1 MDRQYKDSRIKWIGS
16 IPESW
21 KIYRIKYNTFLKGR
35 IGWQGLNSNDFIDE
49 GYCLITGTDFDNK
62 GGINWNTCYRISK
75 ERFDEDEL
83 LHIKNGDL
91 LMTKD
96 GTIGKMAYIDNL
108 PEEASLNSHL
118 LIIRQITNLMNNKYL
133 YWVMLSDVF
142 VQFYNLFQSGTTM
155 GSISQSTLGL
165 FSTPCP
171 PIPEQLRIANYLE
184 EKCGEIDSLI
194 ALQEQMIEK
203 LKAYKQSVITEA
215 VTKGLNPNAK
225 LVPSGIDWIGEIPA
239 RWKVAPLKSILQ
251 RRSEKNNPVKTKERL
266 SLSIDKGVT
275 LYAEKTTNLDR
286 FKDDFS
292 QYQLAYP
299 NDIVLNSMNMIV
311 GAVGLSNY
319 YGCVSP
325 VYYVVYSK
333 SDDTDIKY
341 YSYLLNTQRIRDVYH
356 SLGQGIY
363 AIERGEGR
371 VNTCRLKVSYDDF
384 GVLRIPVP
392 PLSEQQTIA
401 LYLDEKCADIDR
413 LIALKQQKIESLKD
427 YKESVIYEAVTGK
440 TEI

>member
-1 MDRQYKDSRIKWIGS
+1 MRQYKDSGIEWIGK
-16 IPESW
+16 IPETW

-171 PIPEQLRIANYLE
+171 PIPEQLRIADYLD

-194 ALQEQMIEK
+194 TLQERMIEK

-215 VTKGLNPNAK
+215 VTKGLDPNAK
-225 LVPSGIDWIGEIPA
+225 LVPSGIDWIGDIPEG
-239 RWKVAPLKSILQ
+239 WSKDKVIRCFKKIGSGTTPKSTDDTLFEGNINWLQSGDINGSDLLEASKHISEQTLASYSALCVYQAPFIIIAMYGASVGNISISHIDACVNQACCVLSFSNLNFKYAFYTLKSAKPYLIYRAEGGGQPNISQDKL
-251 RRSEKNNPVKTKERL
+251 K
-266 SLSIDKGVT
+266 SLW
-275 LYAEKTTNLDR
+275 
-286 FKDDFS
+286 
-292 QYQLAYP
+292 
-299 NDIVLNSMNMIV
+299 
-311 GAVGLSNY
+311 
-319 YGCVSP
+319 
-325 VYYVVYSK
+325 
-333 SDDTDIKY
+333 
-341 YSYLLNTQRIRDVYH
+341 
-356 SLGQGIY
+356 
-363 AIERGEGR
+363 
-371 VNTCRLKVSYDDF
+371 
-384 GVLRIPVP
+384 IPRP
-392 PLSEQQTIA
+392 PMDEQQSIA
-401 LYLDEKCADIDR
+401 SYLDEKCADIDR

-427 YKESVIYEAVTGK
+427 YKKSVIYEAVTGK
-440 TEI
+440 TIV

>member
-1 MDRQYKDSRIKWIGS
+1 MRQYKDSGIEWIGK
-16 IPESW
+16 IPETW

-171 PIPEQLRIANYLE
+171 PIPEQLRIADYLD

-194 ALQEQMIEK
+194 TLQERMIEK

-215 VTKGLNPNAK
+215 VTKGLDPNAK
-225 LVPSGIDWIGEIPA
+225 LVPSGIDWIGDIPEG
-239 RWKVAPLKSILQ
+239 WSKDKVIRCFKKIGSGTTPKSTDDTLFEGNINWLQSGDINGSDLLEASKHISEQTLASYSALCVYQAPFIIIAMYGASVGNISISHIDACVNQACCVLSFSNLNFKYAFYALKSAKPYLIYRAEGGGQPNISQDKL
-251 RRSEKNNPVKTKERL
+251 K
-266 SLSIDKGVT
+266 SLW
-275 LYAEKTTNLDR
+275 
-286 FKDDFS
+286 
-292 QYQLAYP
+292 
-299 NDIVLNSMNMIV
+299 
-311 GAVGLSNY
+311 
-319 YGCVSP
+319 
-325 VYYVVYSK
+325 
-333 SDDTDIKY
+333 
-341 YSYLLNTQRIRDVYH
+341 
-356 SLGQGIY
+356 
-363 AIERGEGR
+363 
-371 VNTCRLKVSYDDF
+371 
-384 GVLRIPVP
+384 IPRP
-392 PLSEQQTIA
+392 PMDEQQSIA
-401 LYLDEKCADIDR
+401 SYLDEKCADIDR

-427 YKESVIYEAVTGK
+427 YKKSVIYEAVTGK
-440 TEI
+440 TIV

>member
-1 MDRQYKDSRIKWIGS
+1 MERQYKDSGIEWIGAV
-16 IPESW
+16 PEFW
-21 KIYRIKYNTFLKGR
+21 QYKRFKYSGVFEKGKLPLSSNIER
-35 IGWQGLNSNDFIDE
+35 IGLPIIGASEMLGKDARTYTSDQSVPRCKEDDILILWDGANAGITSSGLNGVVSSTAVKYTCKDKDILPKYVAYLLKYAEHYFKEKVN
-49 GYCLITGTDFDNK
+49 GT
-62 GGINWNTCYRISK
+62 
-75 ERFDEDEL
+75 
-83 LHIKNGDL
+83 
-91 LMTKD
+91 
-96 GTIGKMAYIDNL
+96 TIPHMNMAYINDIPL
-108 PEEASLNSHL
+108 LCPSLHEQQR
-118 LIIRQITNLMNNKYL
+118 IVDYL
-133 YWVMLSDVF
+133 D
-142 VQFYNLFQSGTTM
+142 
-155 GSISQSTLGL
+155 
-165 FSTPCP
+165 
-171 PIPEQLRIANYLE
+171 
-184 EKCGEIDSLI
+184 EKCGELDSLI
-194 ALQEQMIEK
+194 ELQEQMIEK

-215 VTKGLNPNAK
+215 VTKGLDPNAN
-225 LVPSGIDWIGEIPA
+225 LVSSCIDWIGEIPEGWA
-239 RWKVAPLKSILQ
+239 VVPLKSILQ
-251 RRSEKNNPVKTKERL
+251 RRTEKNNPVKTKERL

-286 FKDDFS
+286 FKDDFT

-333 SDDTDIKY
+333 SANTDIKY

-392 PLSEQQTIA
+392 PLFEQQAIA
-401 LYLDEKCADIDR
+401 SYLDEKCVDIDR
-413 LIALKQQKIESLKD
+413 LIDMKQQKIEKLKD
-427 YKESVIYEAVTGK
+427 YKKSVIYEAVTGK
-440 TEI
+440 INIES

>member
-1 MDRQYKDSRIKWIGS
+1 MDRQYKDSRIKWIGR

-118 LIIRQITNLMNNKYL
+118 LIIRQITKLMNNKYL
-133 YWVMLSDVF
+133 YWAMLSDVF

-184 EKCGEIDSLI
+184 EKCGEIDLLI
-194 ALQEQMIEK
+194 ELQEQMIDK

-215 VTKGLNPNAK
+215 VTKGLDPNAK
-225 LVPSGIDWIGEIPA
+225 LVPSGIDWIGEIPEG
-239 RWKVAPLKSILQ
+239 WKVTPLKWILRMPLQ
-251 RRSEKNNPVKTKERL
+251 YGANESGRLFDDSLPRYVRITDILNNNLREDLQKQ
-266 SLSIDKGVT
+266 SLTEEQANGYILED
-275 LYAEKTTNLDR
+275 
-286 FKDDFS
+286 
-292 QYQLAYP
+292 
-299 NDIVLNSMNMIV
+299 NDILFARSGGTVGKAFIYKSEYGRCAFAGYLIRAQINSRNDSKFI
-311 GAVGLSNY
+311 Y
-319 YGCVSP
+319 Y
-325 VYYVVYSK
+325 Y
-333 SDDTDIKY
+333 
-341 YSYLLNTQRIRDVYH
+341 TQ
-356 SLGQGIY
+356 SS
-363 AIERGEGR
+363 
-371 VNTCRLKVSYDDF
+371 SYDEWKKQIF
-384 GVLRIPVP
+384 I
-392 PLSEQQTIA
+392 QATIQNIG
-401 LYLDEKCADIDR
+401 ADR
-413 LIALKQQKIESLKD
+413 YS
-427 YKESVIYEAVTGK
+427 T
-440 TEI
+440 